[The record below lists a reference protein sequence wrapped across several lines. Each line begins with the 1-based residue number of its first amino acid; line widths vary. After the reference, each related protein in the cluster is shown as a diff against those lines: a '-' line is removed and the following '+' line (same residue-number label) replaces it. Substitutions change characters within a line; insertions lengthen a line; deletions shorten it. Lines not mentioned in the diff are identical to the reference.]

1 MDVNCELITIYTY
14 NLHTFLNTY
23 FSSTV
28 KFKSMNIYGAGQCA
42 GDKCQCLVIAWSEVE
57 WVEGAESKG
66 KGMKK

>member
-1 MDVNCELITIYTY
+1 
-14 NLHTFLNTY
+14 
-23 FSSTV
+23 
-28 KFKSMNIYGAGQCA
+28 MNIYGAGQCA